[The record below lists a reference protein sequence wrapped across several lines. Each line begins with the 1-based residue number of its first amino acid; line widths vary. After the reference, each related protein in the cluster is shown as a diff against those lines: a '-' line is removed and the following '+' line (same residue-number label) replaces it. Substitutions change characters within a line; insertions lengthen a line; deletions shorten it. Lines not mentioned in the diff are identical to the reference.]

1 MYVVELTVNFRE
13 RNDVETIKMLY
24 MIFMAT
30 VEVVVTIEP
39 DRT

>member
-1 MYVVELTVNFRE
+1 MYVVELTVNVRE
-13 RNDVETIKMLY
+13 RSGVETIKKLY

-30 VEVVVTIEP
+30 VEVVVAIEP